1 MSLDFIHIEE
11 KGIKYLVH
19 PAGSI
24 FEGIKIRENPNDAFE
39 NAIKRGMIE
48 LKNDNI
54 EEPKL
59 KSRLLM
65 QYVLNETRQ
74 YVIVND
80 MENLEKNKEKQ
91 YFEGIK
97 ILKKGI
103 PIEHITHQKEFMKLN
118 FFVDKNVLIPRQDT
132 EILVEEVIKIA
143 KRINAKKILDL
154 CTGSGAIAVS
164 LAKYL
169 PQTEI
174 TAIDIS
180 NDALKIA
187 KKNAVSNNVENQITF
202 ISSDMFTNLNEEKF
216 DIIVSNPPYIKTNVI
231 KELDIQVKNEPY
243 IALDGGE
250 DGLDFYKKIINE
262 SYQYLECN
270 GYLCLEIGFDQKF
283 DVIELIENAEK
294 FEGTYSK
301 KDLFDN
307 DRIIITRM
315 RG

>member
-1 MSLDFIHIEE
+1 MTISE
-11 KGIKYLVH
+11 
-19 PAGSI
+19 
-24 FEGIKIRENPNDAFE
+24 
-39 NAIKRGMIE
+39 AIKKGMIE
-48 LKNDNI
+48 LKNENI

-65 QYVLNETRQ
+65 QSTLNQTRQ

-80 MENLEKNKEKQ
+80 MEELEKNKEEQ
-91 YFEGIK
+91 YFSAIK

-132 EILVEEVIKIA
+132 EILVEEVIKITQ
-143 KRINAKKILDL
+143 KTNAKKILDL

-169 PQTEI
+169 PQSEI

-180 NDALKIA
+180 NGALKIA

-231 KELDIQVKNEPY
+231 DNLDIQVKNEPH
-243 IALDGGE
+243 IALDGGR

-262 SYQYLECN
+262 SYQYLKYK
-270 GYLCLEIGFDQKF
+270 GFLCLEIGFDQKI
-283 DVIELIENAEK
+283 DVIELIENTNN
-294 FEGTYSK
+294 FDRTYSK
-301 KDLFDN
+301 KDLYDN
-307 DRIIITRM
+307 DRIIITQM
-315 RG
+315 K

>member
-1 MSLDFIHIEE
+1 MTISE
-11 KGIKYLVH
+11 
-19 PAGSI
+19 
-24 FEGIKIRENPNDAFE
+24 
-39 NAIKRGMIE
+39 AIKKGMIE
-48 LKNDNI
+48 LKNENI

-65 QYVLNETRQ
+65 QSILNQTRQ

-80 MENLEKNKEKQ
+80 MEELEKNKEEQ
-91 YFEGIK
+91 YFSAIK

-143 KRINAKKILDL
+143 QKTNAKKILDL

-169 PQTEI
+169 PQSEI

-231 KELDIQVKNEPY
+231 DNLDIQVKNEPH
-243 IALDGGE
+243 IALDGGK
-250 DGLDFYKKIINE
+250 DGLYFYKKITNE
-262 SYQYLECN
+262 SYQYLKYK
-270 GYLCLEIGFDQKF
+270 GFLCLEIGFDQKI
-283 DVIELIENAEK
+283 DVIELIENTNN
-294 FEGTYSK
+294 FDGTYSK
-301 KDLFDN
+301 KDLYDN
-307 DRIIITRM
+307 DRIIITQM
-315 RG
+315 K

>member
-1 MSLDFIHIEE
+1 M
-11 KGIKYLVH
+11 
-19 PAGSI
+19 
-24 FEGIKIRENPNDAFE
+24 
-39 NAIKRGMIE
+39 
-48 LKNDNI
+48 
-54 EEPKL
+54 
-59 KSRLLM
+59 
-65 QYVLNETRQ
+65 
-74 YVIVND
+74 
-80 MENLEKNKEKQ
+80 
-91 YFEGIK
+91 
-97 ILKKGI
+97 
-103 PIEHITHQKEFMKLN
+103 
-118 FFVDKNVLIPRQDT
+118 
-132 EILVEEVIKIA
+132 
-143 KRINAKKILDL
+143 DL

-262 SYQYLECN
+262 SYQYLKCN

>member
-1 MSLDFIHIEE
+1 MTISE
-11 KGIKYLVH
+11 
-19 PAGSI
+19 
-24 FEGIKIRENPNDAFE
+24 
-39 NAIKRGMIE
+39 AIKKGMIE
-48 LKNDNI
+48 LKNGNI

-65 QYVLNETRQ
+65 QYVLKQTRQ

-80 MENLEKNKEKQ
+80 MEQLDKNKEIQ
-91 YFEGIK
+91 YFENIK
-97 ILKKGI
+97 KLRKGI
-103 PIEHITHQKEFMKLN
+103 PIEHITHQKEFMKLM

-132 EILVEEVIKIA
+132 EILVEEVISIA
-143 KRINAKKILDL
+143 KKINAKNILDL

-180 NDALKIA
+180 NEALKIA
-187 KKNAVSNNVENQITF
+187 KKNAISNNVENQITF

-231 KELDIQVKNEPY
+231 EELDVQVKNEPY
-243 IALDGGE
+243 IALDGGK
-250 DGLDFYKKIINE
+250 DGLKFYKKIINE
-262 SYQYLECN
+262 SYQYLKFN
-270 GYLCLEIGFDQKF
+270 GYLCLEIGFDQKI
-283 DVIELIENAEK
+283 DVIELIENTEK
-294 FEGTYSK
+294 FTGTYSK

-307 DRIIITRM
+307 DRIVVTRLK
-315 RG
+315 